1 MNKKNKNTKSSPFH
15 KWGKKAREL
24 GDKTDFWG
32 ITKQKGLVSDALR
45 DFGRIDTS
53 QNLWEGAENL
63 MNIGDNFGGVQ
74 TDFQAQNAFA
84 GIQNEQQG
92 LRNEFAGMENTME
105 DLTIN
110 QQQAQFETQQGQQ
123 QQANILDAMRSGGR
137 IDVQALAN
145 QGQLNTQRIAA
156 GIGQQES
163 ANQMA
168 AAQQAGRLQEMSAGG
183 AERAAIARAG
193 GAERTQMAI
202 ATGAQAA
209 TQLGSQ
215 AEIARAGGIQ
225 AGEIAMGQ
233 GEMEAQK
240 FRLQG
245 AADAR
250 DLQLQQAQGELSF
263 LAGQQAGLEAQ
274 RQSDTAYKFN
284 RSSRFS

>member
-15 KWGKKAREL
+15 KYGKSARRKGDASDFWNIGAKKAE
-24 GDKTDFWG
+24 
-32 ITKQKGLVSDALR
+32 IESA
-45 DFGRIDTS
+45 FGRFSRIDTG
-53 QNLWEGAENL
+53 QNLFEGAENL

-74 TDFQAQNAFA
+74 TDFQNTFA
-84 GIQNEQQG
+84 GMQSAQAG
-92 LRNEFAGMENTME
+92 LRNEYAGMENTME

-193 GAERTQMAI
+193 GAERTQLAI

-215 AEIARAGGIQ
+215 AEIARAGGMQ
-225 AGEIAMGQ
+225 AADIAMGQ